1 MEPEV
6 ERIQGLYG
14 EVKGIYGYRRL
25 KAVYEQRYGEVVNH
39 KKIYRIM
46 RELGIRSIIRRKR
59 KYFGNASKIIKPNI
73 LEQNFRAEK
82 SNSKWSTDITN
93 LYYKNIRFYL
103 CVILDLYNREI
114 LSYIISNRNDNQLVI
129 NTIMKATEKPEDI
142 PGVILHSDQGSQ
154 YTTEYY
160 SNLLLSKGIVQS
172 MSRRGNCLD
181 NAPVECFFSH
191 LKSELIYTTRFSS
204 EEEMKHGIDEYIR
217 FYNQVRIQQKLNNL
231 SPISYKIKENK
242 QKLSH

>member
-1 MEPEV
+1 MKQ
-6 ERIQGLYG
+6 RIQELYV
-14 EVKGIYGYRRL
+14 EVKGIYGYRRI
-25 KAVYEQRYGEVVNH
+25 KAAYEQRYGEVVNH

-46 RELGIRSIIRRKR
+46 RKLGIKSIIRRKR
-59 KYFGNASKIIKPNI
+59 KYYGNASKVIKPNI
-73 LEQNFRAEK
+73 LGQNFSAEK
-82 SNSKWSTDITN
+82 NNSKWSTDITN

-114 LSYIISNRNDNQLVI
+114 LSYIMSYRNDNQLVI
-129 NTIMKATEKPEDI
+129 NTIMEATEKTENI
-142 PGVILHSDQGSQ
+142 QGVILHSDQGSQ

-160 SNLLLSKGIVQS
+160 SNLLLSKSIVQS

-191 LKSELIYTTRFSS
+191 LKSELIYTTKFGS
-204 EEEMKHGIDEYIR
+204 EEEMRRGIDEYIR
-217 FYNQVRIQQKLNNL
+217 FYNQERIQQKLNNL
-231 SPISYKIKENK
+231 SPISFKIKESI

>member
-1 MEPEV
+1 
-6 ERIQGLYG
+6 
-14 EVKGIYGYRRL
+14 
-25 KAVYEQRYGEVVNH
+25 
-39 KKIYRIM
+39 M

-59 KYFGNASKIIKPNI
+59 KYYGNETKIIKPNI

-82 SNSKWSTDITN
+82 SNIKWSTDITN

-114 LSYIISNRNDNQLVI
+114 LSYMMSNRNDNQLVI
-129 NTIMKATEKPEDI
+129 NTIKQASENAEGI

-160 SNLLLSKGIVQS
+160 SNMLLSKGIVQS

-191 LKSELIYTTRFSS
+191 LKSELIYTTKFSS
-204 EEEMKHGIDEYIR
+204 EEEMKRSIVEYIR
-217 FYNQVRIQQKLNNL
+217 FYNQERIQQKLNNL
-231 SPISYKIKENK
+231 APVSYKITESM
-242 QKLSH
+242 QKMSH